1 MRKVYL
7 PNNITVPFPSTKRF
21 SIERPNSVIDLYQYI
36 QDVTVENNFIE
47 VTKLEFLALVNAK
60 ELKFPAIYK
69 ITDIEN
75 GLFLNSLSKDE
86 FDSSGP
92 MLFLAPD
99 YSLHEQYHAN
109 DGAIANGAIVTW
121 GGYYWKNISGGSVT
135 PDLPDEVNIDS
146 NPALFTKLSKSV
158 TNGYEEI
165 VCTAV
170 VNPSNLNILLFTDN
184 YNNTLNN
191 YVAGFFGISYENT
204 MVNKPSIQFNEGWC
218 ITNCKVTGTG
228 YILGNKSVST
238 PAIRRCE
245 IPSGKSITNMEG
257 VGTMDV
263 SYVENCDGLT
273 GNHCH
278 LSYCKNIDI
287 TGGSTVDENE
297 LNNLSYIENITI
309 NGDSNF
315 IASGYLDSSSFDKN
329 ITITGDG
336 NEFNT
341 REYLG
346 DSGIDGFTITANNF
360 SFKNVRLENTSVLSN
375 FTTSTNGR
383 QIVDFHVSSKSIDL
397 TGFDRD
403 IVGERIV
410 GGKGWFVIEH
420 NFSTSPLNSG
430 SSVFYNLIPTGA
442 RITSINVIGNT
453 LSGGVGALLNFG
465 LETDSPTYIT
475 PTAIATLNSSGA
487 SATGFSAAATA
498 NRSLEIK
505 ATVANVTGGKV
516 KVIIE
521 FII

>member
-1 MRKVYL
+1 MG
-7 PNNITVPFPSTKRF
+7 FG
-21 SIERPNSVIDLYQYI
+21 D
-36 QDVTVENNFIE
+36 ENNLSKIKIE
-47 VTKLEFLALVNAK
+47 IKQLKRSICCLRKQENIIQVTQAEFLTLVNNSS
-60 ELKFPAIYK
+60 LVYPAIYE
-69 ITDIEN
+69 ITNIQN
-75 GLFLNSLSKDE
+75 GLFLQTYSNNQ
-86 FDSSGP
+86 FDPEGL

-109 DGAIANGAIVTW
+109 DGAIANGDIVTW
-121 GGYYWKNISGGSVT
+121 GGYYWQNTSGGAVT
-135 PDLPDEVNIDS
+135 PDLPDEVSIDS
-146 NPALFTKLSKSV
+146 NSALFTKISKSV
-158 TNGYEEI
+158 ANGYEEV

-170 VNPSNLNILLFTDN
+170 VNPDNLNVVLFTDN

-191 YVAGFFGISYENT
+191 YVVGFFGISYENT

-238 PAIRRCE
+238 PGIRRCE
-245 IPSGKSITNMEG
+245 LASGKSIKSITNMEG

-263 SYVENCDGLT
+263 SYIENCDGLT

-360 SFKNVRLENTSVLSN
+360 AFKNVRLENASVLSN
-375 FTTSTNGR
+375 FTTSTNDR
-383 QIVDFHVSSKSIDL
+383 QIIDFHVSSKSIDL
-397 TGFDRD
+397 SGFDRD

-410 GGKGWFVIEH
+410 GGKGWFAIEH

-442 RITSINVIGNT
+442 RITSINAIGNS

-505 ATVANVTGGKV
+505 ATVANVNSGTV
-516 KVIIE
+516 KVLVE
-521 FII
+521 FIV